1 MTIRETFPTSNRDRR
16 CDDCNHLIRR
26 GFRYRRTGHV
36 NDLWVG
42 VLDRCIC
49 LPCHRR
55 LIDRVMPRDAGDAD
69 PSETAVS
76 VRHSSP
82 YGKG

>member
-1 MTIRETFPTSNRDRR
+1 MTIRETFPTASYDRR
-16 CDDCNHLIRR
+16 CDDCQQLIRR

-49 LPCHRR
+49 LACHRR
-55 LIDRVMPRDAGDAD
+55 LLELVEMPGDAGDAD
-69 PSETAVS
+69 PSEPAVS
-76 VRHSSP
+76 VGHSHTLQ
-82 YGKG
+82 